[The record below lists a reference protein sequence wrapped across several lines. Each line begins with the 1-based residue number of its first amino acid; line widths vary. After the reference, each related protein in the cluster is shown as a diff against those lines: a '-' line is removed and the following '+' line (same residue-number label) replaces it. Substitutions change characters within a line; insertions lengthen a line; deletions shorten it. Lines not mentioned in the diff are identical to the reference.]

1 MNLTPQQQETLLK
14 LRPEVEVK
22 VKEVNDQAQV
32 TMFAFYPHTEN
43 FGVTALIN
51 GSIYFGKG
59 TSINKMVSNLAD
71 SIIAKE
77 YVVDRIHL

>member
-1 MNLTPQQQETLLK
+1 MNLTLQQQETLLK

-22 VKEVNDQAQV
+22 VKEVNERAEV
-32 TMFAFYPHTEN
+32 TMFAFYPHTNN
-43 FGVTALIN
+43 FGVTALIS

-71 SIIAKE
+71 SIITQE
-77 YVVDRIHL
+77 FVVDRIHL